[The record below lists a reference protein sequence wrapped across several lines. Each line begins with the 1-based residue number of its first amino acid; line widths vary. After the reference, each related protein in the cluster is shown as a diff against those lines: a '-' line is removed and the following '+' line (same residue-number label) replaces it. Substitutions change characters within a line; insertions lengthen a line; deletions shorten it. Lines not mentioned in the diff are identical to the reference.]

1 MTVGAVETLPLC
13 AYPDCGNHAEAPTP
27 DAPGPRY
34 CAHPDHNA
42 LGAFRR
48 FRAKRQERKEG
59 KRQAAEAKKAAEAAA
74 TPAPA
79 APGTAAPRP
88 ATDMTQAVP
97 NEPGTREDLLA
108 LMSRLATDLPVYI
121 EELAI
126 ITDSAAAE
134 SRIETVTRASAQ
146 RTLAAEQ
153 RTALAEEAAE
163 QAITELDE
171 ARQGFDEET
180 RRIREE
186 TAQQVADVE
195 FVRAELE
202 RYRERVAHLEE
213 RLDRVREEADTARR
227 ERADLALHLERHH
240 TDGTDDTDHAACAIP
255 VRSPAPQTA

>member
-1 MTVGAVETLPLC
+1 MTVGAVETLPVC

-27 DAPGPRY
+27 DAPAPRY

-48 FRAKRQERKEG
+48 FRAKRQERKEE
-59 KRQAAEAKKAAEAAA
+59 KRQAAEARKTAKAAPAPA
-74 TPAPA
+74 PAPA
-79 APGTAAPRP
+79 APGEAAPRP
-88 ATDMTQAVP
+88 VTDTAEAVP
-97 NEPGTREDLLA
+97 DESGTREDLLA

-163 QAITELDE
+163 QAIAELDE
-171 ARQGFDEET
+171 SRQGFEEET
-180 RRIREE
+180 ERIRKE
-186 TAQQVADVE
+186 AARQVADVE

-202 RYRERVAHLEE
+202 RHRERVAHLEE

-240 TDGTDDTDHAACAIP
+240 TDHTDHTACAVP
-255 VRSPAPQTA
+255 VQSPAPQMT